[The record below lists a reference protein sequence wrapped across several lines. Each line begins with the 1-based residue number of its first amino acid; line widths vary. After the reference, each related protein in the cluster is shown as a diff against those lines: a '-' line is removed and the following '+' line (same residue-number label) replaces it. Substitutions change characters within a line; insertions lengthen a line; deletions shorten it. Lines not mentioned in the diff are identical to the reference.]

1 MWAHARGT
9 TVIDDLTD
17 WVTDTIE
24 VLGYLGVA
32 LLVALESV
40 FPPIPS
46 EVVLPMA
53 GFVAG
58 RGDASVLGMVA
69 ASTIGSV
76 IGSWVLYGISSA
88 IGEDRLHQFVE
99 RYGRW
104 LGVKVADLQ
113 RAEDWF
119 DRRSDMAVFFGRCVP
134 LVRSLVSVPAGFRRM
149 PLLRF
154 TLLSAAGSAMWNL
167 ALIGAGALLGEQW
180 HVVGEYVGILQT
192 VVIAA
197 VVAGLAWWVWRRFIA
212 VRFGRSDDA
221 ASRNDRS
228 ETSNEDERAR
238 GQ

>member
-1 MWAHARGT
+1 M
-9 TVIDDLTD
+9 VDDLTE
-17 WVTDTIE
+17 WITRIIE
-24 VLGYLGVA
+24 TLGYVGVA

-46 EVVLPMA
+46 EIVLPMA

-69 ASTIGSV
+69 ASTLGSV
-76 IGSWVLYGISSA
+76 AGSWVLYGLSAA
-88 IGEDRLHQFVE
+88 IGPDRLHAFVV
-99 RYGRW
+99 RNGRW
-104 LGVKVADLQ
+104 FGVKESDLQ

-154 TLLSAAGSAMWNL
+154 TLLTAAGSALWNF

-180 HVVGEYVGILQT
+180 HVVGDYVGILQY
-192 VVIAA
+192 VVIA
-197 VVAGLAWWVWRRFIA
+197 GILAALAYWVWKRFIGP
-212 VRFGRSDDA
+212 RLKRSTEEIAPAGDHHG
-221 ASRNDRS
+221 
-228 ETSNEDERAR
+228 DENAR